1 MRLADIAN
9 ERQTIRID
17 IGGATLTATVNPAAI
32 TPASIARLA
41 AQERAADPMILPELL
56 AEVLVEWDLT
66 DDDGRPYPIEVEALG
81 RLPMRFLARL
91 GAELRGAVGVDP
103 TNAAT

>member
-91 GAELRGAVGVDP
+91 GAELRGVVGVDP